1 MGYVLF
7 TSSGTFKPADYG
19 LAPGDTIQI
28 TAIGGGAGGAG
39 DHTFGTAGSAS
50 SFGSI
55 LTAPGGTACT
65 GKDTPGALSEGMLPG
80 LPFYLRTG
88 YSEYGQGSKTHKTY
102 YGLGSQGG
110 PGWIPGEPR
119 RYYELLLS
127 QVMSSSNGNITANN
141 PRAYWQGAPLVPR
154 QQAATVI
161 PLGATGPNWNGMTW
175 GSNNYR
181 YFDGPG
187 GRGYGAGGGV
197 AEGWAGGNSGA
208 LRHASYK
215 LPNTNSIAV
224 TVGNGGT
231 GGTSTS
237 TDSNGTATYPACAGG
252 GARGCV
258 AVFW

>member
-39 DHTFGTAGSAS
+39 IQGLGSAGSAS

-65 GKDTPGALSEGMLPG
+65 GANACGALSEGMLPG
-80 LPFYLRTG
+80 TDNAVTYTLPNDNDRT
-88 YSEYGQGSKTHKTY
+88 YGVG
-102 YGLGSQGG
+102 GQGG
-110 PGWIPGEPR
+110 PGWMPGEAR
-119 RYYELLLS
+119 EYFELFCQLIY
-127 QVMSSSNGNITANN
+127 SSSGAITYGAIL
-141 PRAYWQGAPLVPR
+141 WQKAAPSFM
-154 QQAATVI
+154 QQAASVI
-161 PLGATGPNWNGMTW
+161 PFGASSYDQVSYSRTDYYYQGV
-175 GSNNYR
+175 
-181 YFDGPG
+181 G
-187 GRGYGAGGGV
+187 GRGYGAGGGGV
-197 AEGWAGGNSGA
+197 RGSIGGNSGA

-215 LPNTNSIAV
+215 LPSTAAIAV
-224 TVGNGGT
+224 TVGNGGAGGYYQST
-231 GGTSTS
+231 G
-237 TDSNGTATYPACAGG
+237 NYAGG

>member
-39 DHTFGTAGSAS
+39 IQNSGNAGSAS

-65 GKDTPGALSEGMLPG
+65 DAYTSGALSEGMLPG
-80 LPFYLRTG
+80 TTEG
-88 YSEYGQGSKTHKTY
+88 ITYSFSEDPDTTYGVG
-102 YGLGSQGG
+102 GQGG
-110 PGWIPGEPR
+110 PGWMPGEAR
-119 RYYELLLS
+119 EYFELFCQLIYN
-127 QVMSSSNGNITANN
+127 SSGNLIRGEAL
-141 PRAYWQGAPLVPR
+141 WQKAAPSFT
-154 QQAATVI
+154 QQAASTI
-161 PLGATGPNWNGMTW
+161 PFGASSYNRVSYNRKDYYYQGV
-175 GSNNYR
+175 
-181 YFDGPG
+181 G
-187 GRGYGAGGGV
+187 GRGYGAGGGGV
-197 AEGWAGGNSGA
+197 QSGMGGNSGA

-215 LPNTNSIAV
+215 LPSTAAIAV
-224 TVGNGGT
+224 TVGT
-231 GGTSTS
+231 GGAGGYYQNTS
-237 TDSNGTATYPACAGG
+237 NYAGG

>member
-39 DHTFGTAGSAS
+39 SSSDSLGSAGSAS

-65 GKDTPGALSEGMLPG
+65 DGYTSGALSEGMLPG
-80 LPFYLRTG
+80 TNTG
-88 YSEYGQGSKTHKTY
+88 LTYDPGNNDRRYGVG
-102 YGLGSQGG
+102 GQGG
-110 PGWIPGEPR
+110 PGWMPGEAR
-119 RYYELLLS
+119 EYFELLCQLTHNTS
-127 QVMSSSNGNITANN
+127 GDIVCSAILWQKSAPSLKQRAASVVPFGASSYDQASYSGN
-141 PRAYWQGAPLVPR
+141 AYYYQGV
-154 QQAATVI
+154 
-161 PLGATGPNWNGMTW
+161 
-175 GSNNYR
+175 
-181 YFDGPG
+181 G
-187 GRGYGAGGGV
+187 GRGYGAGGG
-197 AEGWAGGNSGA
+197 GILDYIGGNSGA

-215 LPNTNSIAV
+215 LPNTDNIAV

-231 GGTSTS
+231 GGYWQDTR
-237 TDSNGTATYPACAGG
+237 NYAGG

>member
-39 DHTFGTAGSAS
+39 NENYGSAGSAS

-65 GKDTPGALSEGMLPG
+65 RADTCGALSEGMLPG
-80 LPFYLRTG
+80 TNTAITYQLPGDKNT
-88 YSEYGQGSKTHKTY
+88 EYGVG
-102 YGLGSQGG
+102 GQGG
-110 PGWIPGEPR
+110 PGWMPGEAR
-119 RYYELLLS
+119 EYFELFCQLIYN
-127 QVMSSSNGNITANN
+127 SSGDITYGAIL
-141 PRAYWQGAPLVPR
+141 WQKAVPSFM
-154 QQAATVI
+154 QQAASVV
-161 PLGATGPNWNGMTW
+161 PFGASSKKNASYNRKDYYYQGV
-175 GSNNYR
+175 
-181 YFDGPG
+181 G
-187 GRGYGAGGGV
+187 GRGYGAGGGGV
-197 AEGWAGGNSGA
+197 VGNMGGNSGA

-215 LPNTNSIAV
+215 LPSTAAIAV
-224 TVGNGGT
+224 TVGNGGA
-231 GGTSTS
+231 GGYFHSAG
-237 TDSNGTATYPACAGG
+237 NYAGG

>member
-39 DHTFGTAGSAS
+39 DTAGGYGSAGSAS

-65 GKDTPGALSEGMLPG
+65 GGNTSGALSEGMLPG
-80 LPFYLRTG
+80 TDNGLTYDPSNNDRR
-88 YSEYGQGSKTHKTY
+88 YGVG
-102 YGLGSQGG
+102 GQGG
-110 PGWIPGEPR
+110 PGWMPGEAR
-119 RYYELLLS
+119 EYFELLCQLTYNT
-127 QVMSSSNGNITANN
+127 NGDIVDGAIS
-141 PRAYWQGAPLVPR
+141 WQKAAPSLK
-154 QQAATVI
+154 QQAASIV
-161 PLGATGPNWNGMTW
+161 PFGASSYNQASSSG
-175 GSNNYR
+175 NY
-181 YFDGPG
+181 YYYQGVG
-187 GRGYGAGGGV
+187 GRGYGAGGGGV
-197 AEGWAGGNSGA
+197 VGGIGGNSGA

-215 LPNTNSIAV
+215 LPNTNNIAV

-231 GGTSTS
+231 GGYWRGKE
-237 TDSNGTATYPACAGG
+237 NYAGG

>member
-39 DHTFGTAGSAS
+39 DTDGTGGTSLGSAGSAS

-65 GKDTPGALSEGMLPG
+65 STTASGALSEGMLPG
-80 LPFYLRTG
+80 TNNAVTYTLSGDGHT
-88 YSEYGQGSKTHKTY
+88 YGVG
-102 YGLGSQGG
+102 GQGG
-110 PGWIPGEPR
+110 PGWMPGEAR
-119 RYYELLLS
+119 EYFELFCQLIY
-127 QVMSSSNGNITANN
+127 SSSGDITYGAIL
-141 PRAYWQGAPLVPR
+141 WQKAVPSFM
-154 QQAATVI
+154 QQAASVV
-161 PLGATGPNWNGMTW
+161 PFGASSFRDVYYNRKYYYCQGV
-175 GSNNYR
+175 
-181 YFDGPG
+181 G
-187 GRGYGAGGGV
+187 GRGYGAGGGGV
-197 AEGWAGGNSGA
+197 KGSIGGNSGA

-215 LPNTNSIAV
+215 LPSTAAIAV
-224 TVGNGGT
+224 TVGNGGV
-231 GGTSTS
+231 GGYYQG
-237 TDSNGTATYPACAGG
+237 TDNYAGG

>member
-39 DHTFGTAGSAS
+39 ETAEGHGSAGSAS

-65 GKDTPGALSEGMLPG
+65 GGNTSGALSEGMLPG
-80 LPFYLRTG
+80 TDSGLTYDPNNNDRR
-88 YSEYGQGSKTHKTY
+88 YGVG
-102 YGLGSQGG
+102 GQGG
-110 PGWIPGEPR
+110 PGWMPGEAR
-119 RYYELLLS
+119 EYFELLCQLTYNTS
-127 QVMSSSNGNITANN
+127 GDIVDGAIA
-141 PRAYWQGAPLVPR
+141 WQKAAPSLKQR
-154 QQAATVI
+154 AATVV
-161 PLGATGPNWNGMTW
+161 PFGASSYDQASDSG
-175 GSNNYR
+175 NY
-181 YFDGPG
+181 YYYQGVG
-187 GRGYGAGGGV
+187 GRGYGAGGGGV
-197 AEGWAGGNSGA
+197 IGGIGGNSGA

-215 LPNTNSIAV
+215 LPNTNNIAV

-231 GGTSTS
+231 GGYWRR
-237 TDSNGTATYPACAGG
+237 TANYAGG

>member
-39 DHTFGTAGSAS
+39 GGADGSYGSAGSAS

-55 LTAPGGTACT
+55 LTAPGGTAC
-65 GKDTPGALSEGMLPG
+65 KDGNTSGALSEGMLPG
-80 LPFYLRTG
+80 TDIGITYDPSNNDRI
-88 YSEYGQGSKTHKTY
+88 YGVG
-102 YGLGSQGG
+102 GQGG
-110 PGWIPGEPR
+110 PGWMPGEAR
-119 RYYELLLS
+119 EYFELLCQLTYNTNGGIVDGAIFWQKAAPS
-127 QVMSSSNGNITANN
+127 LKQRAASVVPFGASSTDTA
-141 PRAYWQGAPLVPR
+141 
-154 QQAATVI
+154 
-161 PLGATGPNWNGMTW
+161 
-175 GSNNYR
+175 SNNRNY
-181 YFDGPG
+181 YHYQGVG
-187 GRGYGAGGGV
+187 GRGYGAGGGGV
-197 AEGWAGGNSGA
+197 VDGIGGNSGA

-215 LPNTNSIAV
+215 LPNTNNIAV

-231 GGTSTS
+231 GGYWRNTE
-237 TDSNGTATYPACAGG
+237 NYAGG

>member
-39 DHTFGTAGSAS
+39 YQSYGSAGSAS

-65 GKDTPGALSEGMLPG
+65 GADASGALSEGMLPG
-80 LPFYLRTG
+80 TNTTIL
-88 YSEYGQGSKTHKTY
+88 YSDPDGSDTTYGVG
-102 YGLGSQGG
+102 GQGG
-110 PGWIPGEPR
+110 PGWMPGEAR
-119 RYYELLLS
+119 EYFELFCQLIYN
-127 QVMSSSNGNITANN
+127 SNGAFI
-141 PRAYWQGAPLVPR
+141 RGEVMWQKAVPSFM
-154 QQAATVI
+154 QQAASVI
-161 PLGATGPNWNGMTW
+161 PFGASSYNRVSYSRND
-175 GSNNYR
+175 
-181 YFDGPG
+181 YFYQGVG
-187 GRGYGAGGGV
+187 GRGYGAGGGGV
-197 AEGWAGGNSGA
+197 REAMGGNSGA

-215 LPNTNSIAV
+215 LPSTAAIAV
-224 TVGNGGT
+224 TVGNGGV
-231 GGTSTS
+231 GGYYQSAG
-237 TDSNGTATYPACAGG
+237 NYAGG

>member
-39 DHTFGTAGSAS
+39 NGADSGAGLGSAGSAS

-65 GKDTPGALSEGMLPG
+65 AYNKSGALSEGMLPG
-80 LPFYLRTG
+80 TAGAVTYSLPDNNKYV
-88 YSEYGQGSKTHKTY
+88 YGVG
-102 YGLGSQGG
+102 GQGG
-110 PGWIPGEPR
+110 PGWMPGEAR
-119 RYYELLLS
+119 EYFELFCQLFYDTYGNVINAV
-127 QVMSSSNGNITANN
+127 VM
-141 PRAYWQGAPLVPR
+141 WQKAVPSFMQR
-154 QQAATVI
+154 SASVI
-161 PLGATGPNWNGMTW
+161 PFGASSAAQISS
-175 GSNNYR
+175 GSYL
-181 YFDGPG
+181 YYYQGVG
-187 GRGYGAGGGV
+187 GRGYGAGGGGAV
-197 AEGWAGGNSGA
+197 NGLGGNSGA

-215 LPNTNSIAV
+215 LPSTAAIAV

-231 GGTSTS
+231 GGYLSAV
-237 TDSNGTATYPACAGG
+237 DYYAGG

>member
-39 DHTFGTAGSAS
+39 SSNAGSAGSAS

-55 LTAPGGTACT
+55 LTAPGGTAC
-65 GKDTPGALSEGMLPG
+65 KDWNTSGALSEGMLPG
-80 LPFYLRTG
+80 TDVGITHDPGNKGRI
-88 YSEYGQGSKTHKTY
+88 YGVG
-102 YGLGSQGG
+102 GQGG
-110 PGWIPGEPR
+110 PGWMPGEAR
-119 RYYELLLS
+119 EYFELLCQLTYNTS
-127 QVMSSSNGNITANN
+127 DDTVDGAILWQKSAPSLKQQTASVVPFGASSYDRVSDGKD
-141 PRAYWQGAPLVPR
+141 YYYQGV
-154 QQAATVI
+154 
-161 PLGATGPNWNGMTW
+161 
-175 GSNNYR
+175 
-181 YFDGPG
+181 G
-187 GRGYGAGGGV
+187 GRGYGAGGGGV
-197 AEGWAGGNSGA
+197 LDYIGGNSGA

-215 LPNTNSIAV
+215 LPNTNNIAV

-231 GGTSTS
+231 GGYWMKTE
-237 TDSNGTATYPACAGG
+237 NYAGG

>member
-7 TSSGTFKPADYG
+7 TSSGTFKPANYG

-39 DHTFGTAGSAS
+39 ETAGGYGSAGRAS

-65 GKDTPGALSEGMLPG
+65 DGNTSGALSEGMLPG
-80 LPFYLRTG
+80 TN
-88 YSEYGQGSKTHKTY
+88 KAITY
-102 YGLGSQGG
+102 ELSGRDRETFGVGGQGG
-110 PGWIPGEPR
+110 PGWMPGEAREYFELFCQLIYNSSGAITRGVTLWQKAAPSLKQR
-119 RYYELLLS
+119 AASVVPFGASSYDQAYDDGYY
-127 QVMSSSNGNITANN
+127 
-141 PRAYWQGAPLVPR
+141 YYYQGV
-154 QQAATVI
+154 
-161 PLGATGPNWNGMTW
+161 
-175 GSNNYR
+175 
-181 YFDGPG
+181 G
-187 GRGYGAGGGV
+187 GRGYGAGGGGV
-197 AEGWAGGNSGA
+197 AGGIGGNSGA

-215 LPNTNSIAV
+215 LPNTNNIAV

-231 GGTSTS
+231 GGYWRRTE
-237 TDSNGTATYPACAGG
+237 NYAGG